1 MIKLL
6 NEGNNE
12 FGREYLIQ
20 RITSL
25 VEKAVE
31 RNFEKLTDI
40 FYDLDIE
47 PDESDD
53 VSSEE
58 FYSRFS
64 DPELSKLYAWLLADF
79 GVQNLEDFFW
89 YLKYD
94 NGRYT
99 DGAYSNEE
107 LDLVK
112 YLCKLINK
120 EYNLKLPTNF

>member
-1 MIKLL
+1 MVKLL
-6 NEGNNE
+6 NEENNK

-25 VEKAVE
+25 VEKAGKH
-31 RNFEKLTDI
+31 NFEKLADI
-40 FYDLDIE
+40 FYNLGIE
-47 PDESDD
+47 PNESDD
-53 VSSEE
+53 VSSDE
-58 FYSRFS
+58 FYSGFS
-64 DPELSKLYAWLLADF
+64 DSELSKLYAWLLDGF

-99 DGAYSNEE
+99 DDAYSKEE

-120 EYNLKLPTNF
+120 EYNLTLPTDF

>member
-6 NEGNNE
+6 NEENNK
-12 FGREYLIQ
+12 FGKDYLIQ

-25 VEKAVE
+25 VEKAIE
-31 RNFEKLTDI
+31 RNFEKLADI
-40 FYDLDIE
+40 FYDLGIE
-47 PDESDD
+47 PNESDD
-53 VSSEE
+53 VSSDK
-58 FYSRFS
+58 FYSGFS
-64 DPELSKLYAWLLADF
+64 NPELSNLYAQLLAGF

-89 YLKYD
+89 YLEYD

-99 DGAYSNEE
+99 DGAYSKEE

-120 EYNLKLPTNF
+120 EYNLTLPTNF